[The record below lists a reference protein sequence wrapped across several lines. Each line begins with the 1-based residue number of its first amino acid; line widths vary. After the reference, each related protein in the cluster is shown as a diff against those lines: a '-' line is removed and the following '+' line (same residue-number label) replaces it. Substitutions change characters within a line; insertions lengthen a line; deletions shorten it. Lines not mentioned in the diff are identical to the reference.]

1 MPEYEKYLE
10 RAYET
15 LDSAKIFKN
24 EKYNISQ
31 AYYAMFYAAF

>member
-1 MPEYEKYLE
+1 MPEYKKYLE
-10 RAYET
+10 RAY

-31 AYYAMFYAAF
+31 AYCRKSSFKC